1 MKVDIFLLLAGYSNL
16 GNPDNACHRLS
27 EMSIPSTELWVLWAG
42 LVYEWER
49 KAGRASPYARFEY
62 GLLGPHVTEFQSQM
76 FFQAHPLPLAPPA
89 RLGCVRL
96 KLNYI

>member
-1 MKVDIFLLLAGYSNL
+1 MLVIDYLKYPFLPPLSSGFC
-16 GNPDNACHRLS
+16 GPDWSMN
-27 EMSIPSTELWVLWAG
+27 G
-42 LVYEWER
+42 ER
-49 KAGRASPYARFEY
+49 KDGRARPHARFEY